1 MRNLKAENQKLK
13 VKCRNQRLNLRALHQ
28 NLAFTSK
35 SDKKKSQEVSAL
47 KKEIANLKKGTKKLR
62 KKHD

>member
-1 MRNLKAENQKLK
+1 M
-13 VKCRNQRLNLRALHQ
+13 
-28 NLAFTSK
+28 

-47 KKEIANLKKGTKKLR
+47 KTEIANLKKAKKLR

>member
-1 MRNLKAENQKLK
+1 LRNLKAENQKLK
-13 VKCRNQRLNLRALHQ
+13 VKCRNQRLNLAALQQ
-28 NLAFTSK
+28 NLAFISM

-47 KKEIANLKKGTKKLR
+47 KTEIANLKKAKKLR